1 MHVTGC
7 AGQRRVSDAL
17 ELELH
22 VVVSLQVGIK
32 VRSLKEQQVFL
43 ITEPSRRHL
52 CYYFSTNKNKVSL
65 PS

>member
-43 ITEPSRRHL
+43 ITEPSRRYL
-52 CYYFSTNKNKVSL
+52 RYYFSTNKNKVSL